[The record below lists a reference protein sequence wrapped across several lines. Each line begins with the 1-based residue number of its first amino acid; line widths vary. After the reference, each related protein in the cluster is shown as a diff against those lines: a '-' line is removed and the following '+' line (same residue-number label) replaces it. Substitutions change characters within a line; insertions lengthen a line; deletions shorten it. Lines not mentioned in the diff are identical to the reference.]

1 MKICVIG
8 LGKIGLPLAVHFAKM
23 GNSVI
28 GSDINK
34 ATVNLINSGNEPF
47 PEEENLQQFLDEVI
61 RSKKL
66 RATTDNMDAV
76 SKSDIVVVVVP
87 LFVDANA
94 NPDFKAM
101 DAVTRDIGK
110 ALRKGML
117 ISYET
122 TLPIGTTRERF
133 LPVLEELSGLKAGI
147 DFNLVFSPERVL
159 TGRVFS
165 DLRKYPKIVGGVTE
179 SCTQAGVAFYSKVIE
194 FDIRSDLP
202 KPNGVWAMDSSE
214 SSEFVKLAET
224 TYRDVNI
231 GLANQFAKYAMNKH
245 LNIHAVI
252 EASNSQSF
260 SHIHTPG
267 ISVGG
272 HCIPIYP
279 QFYLWNDPKATIV
292 SAARE
297 ANKSMPEFYVSKL
310 EAEMGTLS
318 NKSILV
324 MGVSYRDKVKE
335 VAFSG
340 AYALRDELIARGA
353 SPCFIDPLYTNTEL
367 RELGFE
373 SNYKNSEIDGVV
385 LHTAHREFLDFNFS
399 LLDKN
404 PPVIDGRNF
413 LPKDLNYHL
422 SIPRPAHWQ
431 QSN

>member
-1 MKICVIG
+1 MNICVIG

-34 ATVNLINSGNEPF
+34 ATVDLVNSGIEPF
-47 PEEENLQQFLDEVI
+47 PEEENLQEYLHEVI
-61 RSKKL
+61 SNKKL
-66 RATTDNMDAV
+66 SATTDNVDAV
-76 SKSDIVVVVVP
+76 SKSEVVVVVVP

-101 DAVTRDIGK
+101 DAVTRDIGRV
-110 ALRKGML
+110 LRKGML

-179 SCTQAGVAFYSKVIE
+179 SCTRAGVDFYTKSIE
-194 FDIRSDLP
+194 FDIRNDLP

-231 GLANQFAKYAMNKH
+231 GLANQFARFANSRDINVH
-245 LNIHAVI
+245 DVI
-252 EASNSQSF
+252 TAANSQPF

-279 QFYLWNDPKATIV
+279 QFYLWNDPKASIV
-292 SAARE
+292 SAAR
-297 ANKSMPEFYVSKL
+297 ATNSSMPMRAVEL
-310 EAEMGTLS
+310 IEAKVGSL
-318 NKSILV
+318 NGLNVAVFGI
-324 MGVSYRDKVKE
+324 SYRPKVKE
-335 VAFSG
+335 TAFSG
-340 AYALRDELIARGA
+340 SLELLKILESIGA
-353 SPCFIDPLYTNTEL
+353 NVYGVDPLYSVSEI
-367 RELGFE
+367 ESLGFKE
-373 SNYKNSEIDGVV
+373 LDNPEQIDVIII
-385 LHTAHREFLDFNFS
+385 HTAHEVFTSFDYSVFTKLK
-399 LLDKN
+399 LIL
-404 PPVIDGRNF
+404 DGRHT
-413 LPKDLNYHL
+413 LNAQIDTTKPL
-422 SIPRPAHWQ
+422 ILQ
-431 QSN
+431 M

>member
-1 MKICVIG
+1 MNVCVIG

-34 ATVNLINSGNEPF
+34 TTVDCVNSGKEPF
-47 PEEENLQQFLDEVI
+47 PEEENLQLYLTEVI
-61 RSKKL
+61 ESKYL
-66 RATTDNMDAV
+66 SATTDNIEAV
-76 SKSDIVVVVVP
+76 SKSDVIIVVVP
-87 LFVDANA
+87 LFVDAEA

-122 TLPIGTTRERF
+122 TLPIGTTRKRF
-133 LPVLEELSGLKAGI
+133 LPMLEEISGLKAGT

-165 DLRKYPKIVGGVTE
+165 DLRRYPKVVGGVTE
-179 SCTQAGVAFYSKVIE
+179 SCTKAGVEFYSSVLE
-194 FDIRSDLP
+194 FDVRVDLP

-231 GLANQFAKYAMNKH
+231 GLANQFATFAFKND
-245 LNIHAVI
+245 LNIYDVI
-252 EASNSQSF
+252 SAANSQPY

-279 QFYLWNDPKATIV
+279 QFYLWNDPAASIVESARQTNSLMPSKAIGMIRAQV
-292 SAARE
+292 ESLAALNI
-297 ANKSMPEFYVSKL
+297 AIF
-310 EAEMGTLS
+310 GIT
-318 NKSILV
+318 
-324 MGVSYRDKVKE
+324 YRPKVKE
-335 VAFSG
+335 TAFSG
-340 AYALRDELIARGA
+340 SLDL
-353 SPCFIDPLYTNTEL
+353 L
-367 RELGFE
+367 RELTTLGANVYGFDPLL
-373 SNYKNSEIDGVV
+373 SNCEIDELGFKVIKAPDEIDV
-385 LHTAHREFLDFNFS
+385 IILHTAHEEFNSIKYSTFTNLQII
-399 LLDKN
+399 L
-404 PPVIDGRNF
+404 DGRNF
-413 LPKDLNYHL
+413 LEIEID
-422 SIPRPAHWQ
+422 
-431 QSN
+431 SNKVSLIRM

>member
-1 MKICVIG
+1 MNICVIG

-34 ATVNLINSGNEPF
+34 ATVDLVNSGIEPF
-47 PEEENLQQFLDEVI
+47 PEEENLQEYLDEVI
-61 RSKKL
+61 SNKKL
-66 RATTDNMDAV
+66 SATTDNVDAV
-76 SKSDIVVVVVP
+76 SKSEVVVVVVP

-101 DAVTRDIGK
+101 DAVTRDIGRV
-110 ALRKGML
+110 LRKGML

-179 SCTQAGVAFYSKVIE
+179 SCTRAGVDFSRKSIE
-194 FDIRSDLP
+194 FDIRNDLP
-202 KPNGVWAMDSSE
+202 RPNGVWAMDSSE

-231 GLANQFAKYAMNKH
+231 GLANQFSKFAIDRH
-245 LNIHAVI
+245 LDIHAVI
-252 EASNSQSF
+252 SAANSQPY
-260 SHIHTPG
+260 SHIHQPG

-279 QFYLWNDPKATIV
+279 QFYIWNDPAASIV
-292 SAARE
+292 AIARDV
-297 ANKSMPEFYVSKL
+297 NKSMPSYYVSKL
-310 EAEMGTLS
+310 EEKMGSLKG
-318 NKSILV
+318 KSILV
-324 MGVSYRDKVKE
+324 LGVSYREKVKE
-335 VAFSG
+335 TAFSG
-340 AYALRDELIARGA
+340 AFDVRDSLLSRGA
-353 SPCFIDPLYTNTEL
+353 KPYFIDPLYTQEEL
-367 RELGFE
+367 KQMGFDSTFDDVAIE
-373 SNYKNSEIDGVV
+373 GVI
-385 LHTAHREFLDFNFS
+385 LHTKHKEFLEYDFQRHTRIIAI
-399 LLDKN
+399 
-404 PPVIDGRNF
+404 VDGRNF
-413 LPKDLNYHL
+413 LGNIEKIN
-422 SIPRPAHWQ
+422 
-431 QSN
+431 

>member
-34 ATVNLINSGNEPF
+34 ATVDLINSGNEPF

-61 RSKKL
+61 RTKKL
-66 RATTDNMDAV
+66 SATTDNMDAV
-76 SKSDIVVVVVP
+76 SKSDVVVVVVP
-87 LFVDANA
+87 LFVDANT

-165 DLRKYPKIVGGVTE
+165 DLRKYPKIVGGVTQ
-179 SCTQAGVAFYSKVIE
+179 SCTQAGVEFYTRSIE
-194 FDIRSDLP
+194 FDIRTDLP

-231 GLANQFAKYAMNKH
+231 GLANQFAKFA
-245 LNIHAVI
+245 LNHDLDIRSI
-252 EASNSQSF
+252 ISASNSQPY

-279 QFYLWNDPKATIV
+279 QFYLWNDPEATIV
-292 SAARE
+292 RAARN
-297 ANKSMPEFYVSKL
+297 ANKSMPEFFVHNL
-310 EAEMGTLS
+310 EEKIGNLEG
-318 NKSILV
+318 KSILV
-324 MGVSYRDKVKE
+324 LGVSYRDKVKE
-335 VAFSG
+335 TAFTG
-340 AYALRDELIARGA
+340 AYDVRDALLARKA
-353 SPCFIDPLYTNTEL
+353 IPSFIDPLYSQEEL
-367 RELGFE
+367 NLLGFT
-373 SNYKNSEIDGVV
+373 SEFDPIEIEGII
-385 LHTAHREFLDFNFS
+385 LHTDHEEFKALDVSTYPNSKAFIN
-399 LLDKN
+399 
-404 PPVIDGRNF
+404 GRDF
-413 LPKDLNYHL
+413 
-422 SIPRPAHWQ
+422 A
-431 QSN
+431 

>member
-34 ATVNLINSGNEPF
+34 ATVELINSGNEPF
-47 PEEENLQQFLDEVI
+47 PEEENLQQFLNEVI
-61 RSKKL
+61 RNKKL
-66 RATTDNMDAV
+66 SATTDNMDAV
-76 SKSDIVVVVVP
+76 SNSDIVVVVVP

-179 SCTQAGVAFYSKVIE
+179 SCTQAGVTFYSKAIE
-194 FDIRSDLP
+194 FDIRNDLP

-231 GLANQFAKYAMNKH
+231 GLANQFARFANSMD
-245 LNIHAVI
+245 LNVHDVI
-252 EASNSQSF
+252 TAANSQPF
-260 SHIHTPG
+260 SHIHAPG

-279 QFYLWNDPKATIV
+279 QFYLWNDPEATIV
-292 SAARE
+292 SAARK
-297 ANKSMPEFYVSKL
+297 ANKSMPEYFVSKL
-310 EAEMGTLS
+310 EDKIGNLTG
-318 NKSILV
+318 KSILV
-324 MGVSYRDKVKE
+324 LGVSYRDKVKE
-335 VAFSG
+335 TAFSG
-340 AYALRDELIARGA
+340 AFDVRDALIARGA
-353 SPCFIDPLYTNTEL
+353 KAYFVDPLYTQDEL
-367 RELGFE
+367 RSLGFE
-373 SNYKNSEIDGVV
+373 SVFNEGDIEGVI
-385 LHTAHREFLDFNFS
+385 LHTQHEEFLLFNS
-399 LLDKN
+399 DSYPKLLAFIN
-404 PPVIDGRNF
+404 GRNF
-413 LPKDLNYHL
+413 TSDVTTLKKSEYGF
-422 SIPRPAHWQ
+422 AEY
-431 QSN
+431 

>member
-34 ATVNLINSGNEPF
+34 ATVDLINSGNEPF

-66 RATTDNMDAV
+66 TATTDNMDAV

-94 NPDFKAM
+94 IPDFKAM

-147 DFNLVFSPERVL
+147 DINLVFSPERVL
-159 TGRVFS
+159 TGRVFA

-179 SCTQAGVAFYSKVIE
+179 SCTQAGVVFYSKVIE
-194 FDIRSDLP
+194 FDIRNDLP

-231 GLANQFAKYAMNKH
+231 GLANQFAKFAMNKR

-252 EASNSQSF
+252 EASNSQPF

-292 SAARE
+292 GAARE

-310 EAEMGTLS
+310 EEEMGTLR

-324 MGVSYRDKVKE
+324 MGVSYREKVKE

-340 AYALRDELIARGA
+340 AYTLRDKLISRGA
-353 SPCFIDPLYTNTEL
+353 SPFFVDPLYSNTEL
-367 RELGFE
+367 KELGFE

-385 LHTAHREFLDFNFS
+385 LHTAHKEFLDFKFS

-413 LPKDLNYHL
+413 LPKILKSHL
-422 SIPRPAHWQ
+422 SIPRPALG
-431 QSN
+431 